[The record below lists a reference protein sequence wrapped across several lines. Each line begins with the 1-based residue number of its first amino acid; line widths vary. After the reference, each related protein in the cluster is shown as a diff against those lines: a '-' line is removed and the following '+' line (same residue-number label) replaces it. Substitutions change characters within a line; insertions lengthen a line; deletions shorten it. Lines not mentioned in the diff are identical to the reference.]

1 MPDSAPLQAE
11 TQAPPR
17 PRKRHIAL
25 IIVTILVIAVAALV
39 LLWNWD
45 WFIPFVD
52 QRASSAIGRRVS
64 IAHLHVRLGRTVT
77 VTADDVSVANPDNF
91 PQQAPLARAD
101 HVTVAA
107 SVMDYWHGRRIVL
120 PFVAV
125 DHPDIEA
132 TALADGRNNFTWT
145 PPKATGAA
153 QSGPPPQ
160 IGDLRITDGHA
171 HVIDPKFRSNF
182 TLVVATREA
191 AAGTGGAIV
200 ADARGTYAGQPVTG
214 HFVGGAVLAL
224 RDASHPYPI
233 ELTLANGATRVALDG
248 TVRDPLNFAGARV
261 RLKLSGPDMSA
272 LFPLTGIPIPPTPPF
287 SLTGNLDYARP
298 KFRFTDFTGRVGS
311 SDLNGDILED
321 PGIGGK
327 PDVTMNLWS
336 HRVDLADL
344 GGIIGT
350 PPGKLSTPGETPAQK
365 AVLRHAEA
373 KKTLLPDT
381 PINLPKLRSANI
393 HVTYRGD
400 HIENRFTPFDNI
412 ETKIDVVD
420 GRVSVH
426 PLDLAIGTGRIASD
440 FDLAPGPRDVVA
452 AKANIR
458 FQHLNL
464 SRIMQATHTFKGE
477 GILGGEAEIVAHG
490 NSLASM
496 MAQGNGEVKLILLGG
511 GNVSALLVDI
521 TGLEFG
527 NALLSALGV
536 PNRATLQCF
545 VTDLPLNQGILSTK
559 AFLMDT
565 TEGRVTGK
573 GTLDFRD
580 QMLDFSLTT
589 RSKHFS
595 IGSLPGPINVTGPL
609 GDPSI
614 RPGAEVVARAGAATG
629 LGILLTP
636 LGALLP
642 TIQFGV
648 GNDNAC
654 TRATAEEKQPLRVPH
669 TLRRR
674 VHK

>member
-233 ELTLANGATRVALDG
+233 ELTLANGVEIVRSRHERAISAHRHSDTANAAVFAHRQSRLCAPKIPFHRFHRPRRVVGPERRYLGRSGHRRQAG
-248 TVRDPLNFAGARV
+248 RDDEFVVPPGRSGRSGRDYRHAARQAFDAGRNAGA
-261 RLKLSGPDMSA
+261 
-272 LFPLTGIPIPPTPPF
+272 
-287 SLTGNLDYARP
+287 
-298 KFRFTDFTGRVGS
+298 
-311 SDLNGDILED
+311 
-321 PGIGGK
+321 
-327 PDVTMNLWS
+327 
-336 HRVDLADL
+336 
-344 GGIIGT
+344 
-350 PPGKLSTPGETPAQK
+350 
-365 AVLRHAEA
+365 
-373 KKTLLPDT
+373 
-381 PINLPKLRSANI
+381 
-393 HVTYRGD
+393 
-400 HIENRFTPFDNI
+400 
-412 ETKIDVVD
+412 
-420 GRVSVH
+420 
-426 PLDLAIGTGRIASD
+426 
-440 FDLAPGPRDVVA
+440 
-452 AKANIR
+452 
-458 FQHLNL
+458 
-464 SRIMQATHTFKGE
+464 KG
-477 GILGGEAEIVAHG
+477 
-490 NSLASM
+490 
-496 MAQGNGEVKLILLGG
+496 
-511 GNVSALLVDI
+511 
-521 TGLEFG
+521 
-527 NALLSALGV
+527 
-536 PNRATLQCF
+536 
-545 VTDLPLNQGILSTK
+545 
-559 AFLMDT
+559 
-565 TEGRVTGK
+565 
-573 GTLDFRD
+573 
-580 QMLDFSLTT
+580 
-589 RSKHFS
+589 
-595 IGSLPGPINVTGPL
+595 
-609 GDPSI
+609 
-614 RPGAEVVARAGAATG
+614 GAAARRG
-629 LGILLTP
+629 
-636 LGALLP
+636 
-642 TIQFGV
+642 
-648 GNDNAC
+648 
-654 TRATAEEKQPLRVPH
+654 EEDSVA
-669 TLRRR
+669 
-674 VHK
+674 